1 MGWFC
6 CFMFGSDD
14 SISNL
19 LGVLRPSI
27 YIARRDDSYM
37 VSIESLTKFMMKLS
51 QLSSCI

>member
-19 LGVLRPSI
+19 LGFSVPLFI
-27 YIARRDDSYM
+27 LQGGTT
-37 VSIESLTKFMMKLS
+37 VTIESATKFMMKLS
-51 QLSSCI
+51 RLPSCI